1 MMKTGENSLKRAMKE
16 KIILSLITLTV
27 GCGQQITTQQETK
40 INPKKNQSTAIANC
54 AGSKSAEAKQRTVS
68 IVPQFSAS
76 RIHSDYWPLLTEIG
90 KRANICFKLD
100 QQQSIPLFEKALK
113 EGSIDYAFMNPYH
126 QVMFNNIY
134 QPIIRDKKRLL
145 TGIIVTNKQSD
156 ISSLE
161 QLNGKT
167 LLLPAPNAFAA
178 SLLTRAY
185 LDKKNIYFK
194 PKYVKTHQNVYRGVA
209 RDSELMGG
217 GVNNTF
223 NRENNELRS
232 NLDILFETQGYPA
245 HPFSARKKLP
255 LKEIENVQTIWLDIA
270 KEPEMSSLF
279 DQVQIKIP
287 IKASYSKDYAQLKDL
302 GLEKFVQ

>member
-1 MMKTGENSLKRAMKE
+1 MLNMEENLLKIVVKKT
-16 KIILSLITLTV
+16 IILSLIFLAG
-27 GCGQQITTQQETK
+27 GCGQRITTQQETEFDL
-40 INPKKNQSTAIANC
+40 KKNQGTVIGNC
-54 AGSKSAEAKQRTVS
+54 AGSNSAKAKLRTLS

-100 QQQSIPLFEKALK
+100 QQQSIPSFERALK

-126 QVMFNNIY
+126 QVMVNTKY

-145 TGIIVTNKQSD
+145 TGIIVTNRQSD
-156 ISSLE
+156 ISSIK

-185 LDKKNIYFK
+185 LDKKNISFK

-209 RDSELMGG
+209 RNSDFMGG

-245 HPFSARKKLP
+245 HPFSARRELP
-255 LKEIENVQTIWLDIA
+255 LKEIQNVQTIWLEIA
-270 KEPEMSSLF
+270 KEPELSSLF
-279 DQVQIKIP
+279 DKVQIKIP
-287 IKASYSKDYAQLKDL
+287 IEANYAKDYARLQHL